1 MLKVPLSY
9 GLGHV
14 FLAEEEKYHLK
25 NSLYTACKIG
35 DFDSLRNLLAVFSV
49 QTLNQSQKEGDVSP
63 DPSSGSQDLIGKSG
77 DGIGMSND
85 EFKPL
90 TSITQDSS
98 DQTFHVKGD
107 KSILTDPGH
116 SEALGLYG
124 NNTKTAD
131 ISKESCTLED
141 NNEQYEDC
149 RGPGAEKGTAE
160 SVSVIKTTESGTD
173 RTTECVTDRTT
184 ECFADSKSEKHN
196 VIINISETT
205 LIVESYSNS
214 RNNSDSNII
223 ETDIQLEGDKTAI
236 HENVADY
243 DKNTIINS
251 FAARKDKTQQS
262 RVENIDIGKN
272 EVINGVDNNY
282 PSKSFDCSESAI
294 NTQTVI
300 VDCAES
306 AKNRQTG
313 NVDCAESAKNRQTG
327 NVDCAESAKNR
338 QTGNVDCAESAKN
351 RQTGESFTEMD
362 GILDKEVKIHDGG
375 IDKSNKDTQTSN
387 ICNETDGILIND
399 GVENL
404 DEQVNEEQRNTTN
417 VQSNLALKMSGTGQ
431 LLANNLP
438 DLSPVVTISI
448 LNEKFGDNDTTLLHV
463 AAREG
468 HKKIISLLMATGA
481 DPAIR

>member
-1 MLKVPLSY
+1 MLKVPLSH
-9 GLGHV
+9 GLGHLL
-14 FLAEEEKYHLK
+14 FAEEEKYHLK

-49 QTLNQSQKEGDVSP
+49 QTSNQSQKEGDVWP
-63 DPSSGSQDLIGKSG
+63 DPSSGSQDLIEKSG

-116 SEALGLYG
+116 SEALGLHDD
-124 NNTKTAD
+124 NMKTAV
-131 ISKESCTLED
+131 ISKESCSFKD
-141 NNEQYEDC
+141 NKEQYGDC
-149 RGPGAEKGTAE
+149 GEPGAEKGTAE
-160 SVSVIKTTESGTD
+160 SVPVIKTAESVTD
-173 RTTECVTDRTT
+173 RTKECVTDRTT
-184 ECFADSKSEKHN
+184 ESVTDRTTESVTDSKSEKHN
-196 VIINISETT
+196 VILGAIETA
-205 LIVESYSNS
+205 IVIENYSNS
-214 RNNSDSNII
+214 RNDSDSKKVVP
-223 ETDIQLEGDKTAI
+223 DIPLDGDKTAI
-236 HENVADY
+236 NKIVGDDDDNNRLISPNVV
-243 DKNTIINS
+243 T
-251 FAARKDKTQQS
+251 KDKIQQS
-262 RVENIDIGKN
+262 LDLYDSRRVENIDICNN

-313 NVDCAESAKNRQTG
+313 EG
-327 NVDCAESAKNR
+327 
-338 QTGNVDCAESAKN
+338 
-351 RQTGESFTEMD
+351 FTETD

>member
-1 MLKVPLSY
+1 MDILFFP
-9 GLGHV
+9 
-14 FLAEEEKYHLK
+14 EEEKYHLK

-35 DFDSLRNLLAVFSV
+35 DLDTLRNLLAVFSV

-85 EFKPL
+85 EFKEPL
-90 TSITQDSS
+90 TSLTQDSS

-124 NNTKTAD
+124 NKMKTAD
-131 ISKESCTLED
+131 INKDLSSFTD
-141 NNEQYEDC
+141 NKEQYDYC
-149 RGPGAEKGTAE
+149 REPGAEKDTADK
-160 SVSVIKTTESGTD
+160 SVSVIKTAESVPDRTTECVPDRTTESVRD

-196 VIINISETT
+196 VIINVSETS

-223 ETDIQLEGDKTAI
+223 ETDIQLEGNKTAI
-236 HENVADY
+236 NENVADY
-243 DKNTIINS
+243 DKNAIINPN
-251 FAARKDKTQQS
+251 AVRKDKTQQSLDLYDSS
-262 RVENIDIGKN
+262 RVENIDIGNN
-272 EVINGVDNNY
+272 EELNGVDNNY
-282 PSKSFDCSESAI
+282 PSKSVDCAESAKNRQTGII
-294 NTQTVI
+294 NCAESAKNRQTGI

-313 NVDCAESAKNRQTG
+313 EG
-327 NVDCAESAKNR
+327 
-338 QTGNVDCAESAKN
+338 
-351 RQTGESFTEMD
+351 FTEMD
-362 GILDKEVKIHDGG
+362 GILDKGVNIHNGG
-375 IDKSNKDTQTSN
+375 IDKSIKDTQTSE
-387 ICNETDGILIND
+387 ICTETDGTLIND
-399 GVENL
+399 VVENL
-404 DEQVNEEQRNTTN
+404 DEQSNENQRNTTN
-417 VQSNLALKMSGTGQ
+417 VQSNLDLKMSGTGHS
-431 LLANNLP
+431 LANNLP